1 MQHRVNETLEYVIS
15 LAVHVRRGDIST
27 ATLTV
32 LIELGFQ
39 THVDGFVYLRKALQM
54 RCDKADMRLSDIY
67 REIADACDIS
77 ISSRQIEQAII
88 TAIDLAWQN
97 RDNEKWSYFFREEF
111 LETKPSNKVFIAQ
124 LACFLEL
131 WRDCC

>member
-15 LAVHVRRGDIST
+15 LAVHVRRGDISA

-32 LIELGFQ
+32 MIELGFQ

-67 REIADACDIS
+67 REIADTSDTS
-77 ISSRQIEQAII
+77 ISSRQIEQAIV
-88 TAIDLAWQN
+88 TAIDLHLQG
-97 RDNEKWSYFFREEF
+97 
-111 LETKPSNKVFIAQ
+111 
-124 LACFLEL
+124 
-131 WRDCC
+131 

>member
-15 LAVHVRRGDIST
+15 LAVHVRRGDISA

-54 RCDKADMRLSDIY
+54 RCGKADMRLSDIY

-111 LETKPSNKVFIAQ
+111 LKSKPSNKVFIAQ

>member
-15 LAVHVRRGDIST
+15 LAVHVRRGDISA

-111 LETKPSNKVFIAQ
+111 LKSKPSNKVFIAQ

>member
-15 LAVHVRRGDIST
+15 LAVHVRRGDISA

-67 REIADACDIS
+67 QEIADACDIS

-111 LETKPSNKVFIAQ
+111 LKSKPSNKVFIAQ